1 MGGNVGEFCSRCN
14 GAPAVLITVSLIWGL
29 GHRQVRCDYVKPGL
43 DATLSVRPS
52 VIAGLRP
59 DSLLVAGG
67 PAVDRLRGR
76 SVVFVAEVNDAKAVA
91 IGVCE
96 DHKIRVVRVA
106 VPVHSL
112 SSDGHEALRLRR
124 LLRRIGHVKVQV

>member
-1 MGGNVGEFCSRCN
+1 
-14 GAPAVLITVSLIWGL
+14 
-29 GHRQVRCDYVKPGL
+29 
-43 DATLSVRPS
+43 
-52 VIAGLRP
+52 
-59 DSLLVAGG
+59 
-67 PAVDRLRGR
+67 
-76 SVVFVAEVNDAKAVA
+76 VFVAEVNDAKAVA